1 MLDKIP
7 DKVPVYGNI
16 ALWCLFI
23 YSAGDMMWAAALAS
37 VSAFYLGYLSG
48 QAKKPDD

>member
-1 MLDKIP
+1 MFNRIP
-7 DKVPVYGNI
+7 DKLPVYGNI

-23 YSAGDMMWAAALAS
+23 YAAGDMLWAAALAS

-48 QAKKPDD
+48 QAKQDD